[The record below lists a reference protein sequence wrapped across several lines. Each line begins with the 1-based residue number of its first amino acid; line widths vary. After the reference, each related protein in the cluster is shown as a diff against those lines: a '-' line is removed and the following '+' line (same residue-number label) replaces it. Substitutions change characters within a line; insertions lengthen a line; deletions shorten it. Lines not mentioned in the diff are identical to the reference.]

1 MGCNV
6 SKIGASKE
14 ANGSACYHFKII
26 SRKKDQAEEEDFP
39 LGSSD
44 RLPEG
49 GEGEN
54 HAKIDKNNDG
64 NSNGNG
70 NDNNNNIRH
79 QQQLMEIK
87 KKKKMDSEGEGEVGK
102 DKVMAFEKDKT
113 DGHGH
118 EIDPNID
125 FPRSPS
131 FNVFCAQGSMDR

>member
-1 MGCNV
+1 MGCSV

-14 ANGSACYHFKII
+14 ANASACYHFRII
-26 SRKKDQAEEEDFP
+26 SRKKDRADEDDFP

-54 HAKIDKNNDG
+54 HAKTDKNND
-64 NSNGNG
+64 G

-79 QQQLMEIK
+79 QQQDTEMK
-87 KKKKMDSEGEGEVGK
+87 KKKKMDSECEGEVGK

-118 EIDPNID
+118 EVDPNID